1 MEDEERQKKLET
13 GKAKLAEYRQRK
25 AHADSQRKKKK
36 KKKSEE
42 ESQGSAEPDRLA
54 ERDDD
59 AVGGQH
65 GTRESPTVSEL
76 SFAKTLRSGETVKHD
91 QTYTIEPESEVS
103 TTAEDYSSEQVNGCR
118 EMMTNLMTSS
128 SGDFFW
134 EEAEREEMKRGKMQ
148 DIEEALVAKTRAVE
162 ELSQELEDIRAAF
175 GTEGVQKLQDF
186 EAALKQRDGIIT
198 QLTANLQ
205 QAREEKDEIMK
216 EFLAL
221 TEQSQKLQIQFQQL
235 QAGETLRNTSHTSTA
250 ADLLQARQQLAQ
262 YQLQLEEVKMEAGK
276 NQVKSDQQ
284 QELIGQL
291 QRKIGDM
298 ELSGRRSEESFTQK
312 LNEKDF
318 LIAEKE
324 KVIINQDQS
333 LAELRTA
340 EESLATMLKE
350 KNLLLSEQTASLN
363 LFREE
368 IAILGR
374 SANDIQASV
383 EKDLIIAE
391 QERVISERD
400 CSLSRLEQELESSR
414 QSLRG
419 LQQRVSAKES
429 ELEKCLEDL
438 QNTKCDL
445 ESSKG
450 EMESCK
456 SHLEK
461 VQGDLQSCQIELNSS
476 RQREKTSSDEIKQL
490 MGTVEDLQK
499 RCHRDSL
506 SEGDIVQRM
515 QQETAQKLDL
525 LRAELDE
532 MYGQQIVHMKQEL
545 NLQNTARMEQA
556 TAEHQAEMERQLHE
570 AKLLKEQNLTVK
582 ETLNVKIQELQA
594 ALAQSANEFNREKFN
609 LQAELQNLRGDL
621 RSAKEK
627 AELASNSLI
636 SQESQQDEM
645 QRLLVTVEDLQRQ
658 LAAAGEAALE
668 AETQHES
675 ETTNYKIKLEM
686 LEREKDAVLDRMAE
700 SQEAEL
706 ERLRTHLL
714 FSHEEELTH
723 LRQELR
729 RESFL
734 NAENLLNE
742 ASVKHQ
748 KSLDDLRRANE
759 DQLHLLQREKVTFSN
774 EREELL
780 QQINGLKEDLKMAL
794 HNSRSDELVRQLQ
807 ELQVELEDLR
817 KTGEQRVR
825 LENENETLLK
835 NVEVL
840 EEKERKWKGQ
850 QQEND
855 SKMLEMEKVVSQLRE
870 EIEKQRT
877 TFSFAEKNFDV
888 NYQELKEEYSCLID
902 AKTQLEERTLK
913 EALEF
918 QAKIAGLQSQ
928 IGELEGENV
937 KRSAEAVE
945 KASELTEKLHVTLL
959 EKESLTAKLS
969 QVTEELVVAENKT
982 GQLSEEL
989 EEVKR
994 MRGEDHHDQIRSLRG
1009 EVESLQTLL
1018 KAAEA
1023 ERDSIRRTLERPV
1036 EGRASPQKP
1045 VTASAGSNRRKRR
1058 QRLKQERR
1066 VSGGGGPL
1074 EAARQR
1080 EEEEEEEED
1089 ESRATSAAESEMQTE
1104 SQVRGDETDGCQ
1116 GDSTIKQGEC
1126 KLQMEVQ
1133 RISLTELLQEETDCR
1148 KDTGDQDIDKLQMLK
1163 AEALEKQGHLEE
1175 SHRIEMERLR
1185 AQYMKSNAETEERC
1199 AAELAMLRRQ
1209 VQELTDSRATDS
1221 GLQSSQEQSEEH
1233 EEELKDLSDEQL
1245 SRWVSGSRSGLSAK
1259 LQALRK
1265 ALYNEYI
1272 QEVAALKEQHRTELS
1287 RLRQQLERER
1297 TVERRDTN
1305 GLDGGAVSSSET
1317 AGVAG
1322 QSELRRKQR
1331 VEEEVAKAIVQ
1342 MSVEYAQQTEL
1353 ARINKLACQ
1362 TSAAMQTQ
1370 SDGEEDTQEK
1380 ASTTLN
1386 SWLKEERECLE
1397 KELRDRN
1404 AEIQKLREKLRR
1416 AESGAEKP
1424 LQMIE
1429 DGEGKVED
1437 EDSVDKDIDK
1447 DNERTVLRRA
1457 NERLGRVLADILKT
1471 TAAAEETMGLH
1482 MQSLKASSSAG
1493 LQTSTPTALHI
1504 ADLSGKSSPYDSFLL
1519 GEDEGHLMGLS
1530 SRLQTALEKMLTV
1543 ITDTTNQVEHARITQ
1558 TELMRESFRHNQE
1571 ISELLQKQEE
1581 LQERLAEEARA
1592 REQLALELHRAEGLI
1607 DGYTGE
1613 RAALEEQLRQKE
1625 ELQLNLEQDLQV
1637 TASRLQELE
1646 QERLQMQEE
1655 RELVS
1660 RQQDAMRETAGP
1672 RELCLVEAA
1681 MVAAPEADL
1690 LEETEKLMKEKVEV
1704 QRQAEK
1710 ESADFLKQM
1719 KVLEAELEE
1728 QVNRVIE
1735 LEHARETE
1743 TGDLQQQIQALEKQ
1757 LDKNRRFL
1765 DEQAV
1770 DREHERDVFQN
1781 EISELEQQLKNQQ
1794 KLPSGSEQR
1803 SQQVEQL
1810 SSQLKEKADWCSELL
1825 LGSEQLRRELTERDQ
1840 EIDKLESRVR
1850 ELEQALLARAES
1862 LEKDEQKMRHASIT
1876 EAKHTNLEAQL
1887 HTEREALERK
1897 EKEIC
1902 HLEEQLEQFREE
1914 LENKSEE
1921 VQQLQMQLEIQ
1932 RKEICSQQQFL
1943 ETRESMLQVMEEKD
1957 RAIALLNEQNTKL
1970 QHLEKAS
1977 GNKGIDQRDALI
1989 NDLESQ
1995 VECLKSGQERLKR
2008 KSEEEVEQLNSVI
2021 DKLQQDLVHME
2032 RKDDVE
2038 AHVGEEYEEMKQRMD
2053 AVTKEFSALKLEHAD
2068 LLETHQRLK
2077 ESAENSEE
2085 LAESLRQKTASLLV
2099 AQAQVQALEKS
2110 AASSLDELQAR
2121 IRELENEKDTELSR
2135 CQKFSDELQV
2145 KVSTLEEHLRE
2156 KVAAE
2161 VVSQAT
2167 LDALQQQVSKDQS
2180 GDKVGQLNQKLD
2192 ELETSL
2198 GGIEKNNKLRKQL
2211 LSRSKEELAEYERRL
2226 VALVDLMRLM
2236 VGPQLTMT
2244 ADLKASAS
2252 DQALLSELQQ
2262 AREESVEAK
2271 KQLDL
2276 QEEQCHHL
2284 KEQLKDKT
2292 ETVQR
2297 LKEQFEKASSEGA
2310 KETQALREELAKTQK
2325 EAMVSKEELSSCKEN
2340 LEKLQDLLQE
2350 RELTINH
2357 LKEELLQLKP
2367 EENKA
2372 EKTNLVKELQEVQS
2386 NADFTK
2392 DELDRYKSQNE
2403 KLQEDIKKQE
2413 VSISKLQD
2421 ELQEVQKNMDFTK
2434 EEVSSFKSHN
2444 EKLQEDIQL
2453 REVSIL
2459 KLKEELQEVQKN
2471 MDVTKEEVSSYKSH
2485 NEKLQEDIQL
2495 REVSI
2500 LKLKEELQEV
2510 QKNKDTTK
2518 ELNSY
2523 KSHNEKLQEDVRL
2536 REESISRLEEDIQE
2550 VQNNMATTKEE
2561 LNSYKSHNEK
2571 LIEDIQQQKVI
2582 ISKLEEEIQR
2592 NLDSTNDQV
2601 SSFKSHNEKLQVDIQ
2616 VCEDSIL
2623 KLKEELKEVQN
2634 NMDSTKEELNNYKSF
2649 NEKLQEDVETR
2660 EVSISKLKEEL
2671 QEVKKMVDCTQ
2682 ELKSDKSC
2690 NEKLQEEIQ
2699 VHEVSITKLKQELQ
2713 EVQKTM
2719 DLTKEELENYKSHNE
2734 KLQEEIQLRE
2744 VTILNL
2750 QEVQKNVDST
2760 LELRTA
2766 KTNNEELGLHE
2777 VSVSKLKKE
2786 LQELKKFADT
2796 TKEELRNSKSHNEKL
2811 KDELREAR
2819 AAATK
2824 AAHSSSASPS
2834 PAASPQPSSSSSSTS
2849 QPKRKASSKQPLSKV
2864 TKEKTTPV
2872 SRKSAAPSRTQEPAA
2887 SNATTQTAANEDLQD
2902 VVGEFR
2908 EKVVQMQEL
2917 HAAEILDMEARHI
2930 SESDALRRDV
2940 QNLEDECKTL
2950 KVVIDKLRSSEVPLS
2965 RQDRLQS
2972 QFKDGYTSDSS
2983 SDYSQRTGYD
2993 LPVGLQQEFRVT
3005 PEGAG
3010 RDADDS
3016 VLPDRIKSLLREVHQ
3031 EGMHVLSLSD
3041 LPVSESDPGGTSNL
3055 WLKERDALLATVES
3069 LKALI
3074 AHMQTTQIS
3083 GDSADWRAQLL
3094 EAVRQVFVRERSVLK
3109 SVLYSQLD
3117 EMDTSDAV
3125 IHLNQLELKLAEQ
3138 DAQHKEAMSSLHAAD
3153 RSSLMAEIYPLRV
3166 QLERFHQGARPAVF
3180 SGAKEQGRGGD
3191 ADGATH
3197 TDRLLLEELKG
3208 ELSQTKIEL
3217 ETTLISQQ
3225 KHLKELD
3232 ALRAEVSQKAS
3243 EVDALNEQLLEES
3256 RKGREL
3262 QWTVEKERC
3271 RAGRSEENALEQ
3283 LEDLNL
3289 ALEEQKSQAE
3299 QLTATLEQERQESSR
3314 LCQQAEK
3321 EKLSFQRRLREL
3333 QVQLETQQAKA
3344 QEMKSA
3350 MGTARE
3356 LHVGGSSTSP
3366 EENLLEGLHKELD
3379 DKQAQVLDLLSQIEA
3394 VKLEVLRKDEEL
3406 NQVGLESRQNHEAML
3421 NVQARLEKAESRLS
3435 ETRNQLANE
3444 ESRRRNLEEDKKQL
3458 EERFTQDSSAGRGTP
3473 HASQHQHHH
3482 GPWRT
3487 ADTVLGKLHLVASKI
3502 RSMACEGAAEINK
3515 EELLLLQS
3523 SVDDVISMLQ
3533 QSPAL
3538 PSIPESAALLAGGSS
3553 SSASLTERLLR
3564 QNAELTGFVGRLT
3577 EEKNDL
3583 RNHSLRLEEELRC
3596 CRHAGDTYSGRRG
3609 AYRLDSADAVLLSQ
3623 EKEALSQE
3631 KVHLEKALDQA
3642 LAQVARL
3649 KGEIR
3654 TDTLRQITGP
3664 EADNAVLKRMYGRY
3678 LRSESFRKAL
3688 IYQKK
3693 YLLLLLGGFQE
3704 CEEATLALLSRMG
3717 GRPPEG
3723 LGGGSRWQRSRGLM
3737 RFRSAVRVSI
3747 ALSRMRFLVKR
3758 WHKTTG
3764 MSNTSC
3770 IAQKCETTRIIG
3782 TDGRD
3787 YLHPGVDVFRDR
3799 GGSSNRG
3806 RSGRESPR
3814 SPISAAQHR
3823 FHAAGDPGL
3832 LTCAHLQSY
3841 DPDRA
3846 LTDYISRL
3854 EALQRRL
3861 GSVTSGAS
3869 SSLAPLHF
3877 SLRR

>member
-1803 SQQVEQL
+1803 SQQ
-1810 SSQLKEKADWCSELL
+1810 
-1825 LGSEQLRRELTERDQ
+1825 
-1840 EIDKLESRVR
+1840 
-1850 ELEQALLARAES
+1850 
-1862 LEKDEQKMRHASIT
+1862 
-1876 EAKHTNLEAQL
+1876 
-1887 HTEREALERK
+1887 
-1897 EKEIC
+1897 
-1902 HLEEQLEQFREE
+1902 
-1914 LENKSEE
+1914 
-1921 VQQLQMQLEIQ
+1921 
-1932 RKEICSQQQFL
+1932 
-1943 ETRESMLQVMEEKD
+1943 
-1957 RAIALLNEQNTKL
+1957 
-1970 QHLEKAS
+1970 
-1977 GNKGIDQRDALI
+1977 
-1989 NDLESQ
+1989 
-1995 VECLKSGQERLKR
+1995 
-2008 KSEEEVEQLNSVI
+2008 EVEQLNSVI

-2372 EKTNLVKELQEVQS
+2372 EKTNLVK
-2386 NADFTK
+2386 
-2392 DELDRYKSQNE
+2392 
-2403 KLQEDIKKQE
+2403 
-2413 VSISKLQD
+2413 